1 MSAATSSPGS
11 IENKSPNVSA
21 FKSQAHSDPFL
32 PNPSNSEAQLKL
44 GPDGDTATTVNLSE
58 LENHHANGQLSGEG
72 FNAPGSL
79 PVSPNNLYLPDS
91 SKSDATYTQPNTNP
105 TSNVQSPTSHQ
116 DFLSPSDYAEN
127 GYSDFSSYG
136 SPEIDDPFF
145 LEPEFGLH
153 AESEPLTLPVSEVL
167 EHHIPQDNRPARLS
181 NEHSLDTAT
190 FTASQLLS
198 PGLTNTPSPPPS
210 DPQKIDHPDMCSGRD
225 RAHRPARMDIPAHR
239 FQHTPTLTTTSP
251 CSDSLEVNSFSH
263 ADRPTSPIVKV
274 SSYTRGDSPSRNDGL
289 MTRRADKGGRTT
301 LSSSHLAPTDNKR
314 EYEYDEDDSHFV
326 GSHYRSISVPASS
339 LRADDG
345 SWLADSST
353 GQRGLDPASR
363 GAVYVPSPKEMMEQR
378 KREQKNADVEQWLS
392 VSEANSEVEDNGG
405 SGRKSRRKNKLV
417 TLRRR
422 AKSTGDPS
430 ATDQQFFDD
439 SKIPGPGVLIDED
452 SGVEDRED
460 DDDSDASDSLPETP
474 PANVNL
480 DTRDEPSEGGYFPPA
495 INDDE
500 NQNAEPLPRQ
510 FIRARPWQDPLRN
523 PHIDDT
529 RHQPSNSNAA
539 IARFGRAADNIET
552 ASRAATWGTTRRMS
566 ESDARNFHSS
576 NGSFNAS
583 YVDKEKK
590 HTRRNSIFKHTNK
603 LLPKRSNSSAKRK
616 LAESSQQQLS
626 TESADKTKNKES
638 REGGLAGPVLPQR
651 KPSFT
656 RSPKSP
662 LTTGTAVWA
671 MTGQI
676 AAVGGGG
683 PVGVASPTS
692 SSNPW
697 NNFMRRS
704 RSKSDLPRV
713 SKSPGS
719 GGLLELMTN
728 FGGPPV
734 PTLASP
740 LQDKALAPSPMSVR
754 GINDDD
760 DDDDDD
766 DEPMGDKGV
775 TMDFA
780 VRTDPIVPTLE
791 GFKTQIQ
798 QLNPRLKSPALIER
812 FAQEQ
817 VRRYKKLVDLKL
829 QHVQAVRMKKC
840 AAGKHCFEQG
850 GEATMLPPRI
860 SSKDPDS
867 TCAQFQVSGSA
878 DPDDDLS
885 SFGEGTV
892 TAALFPHGVPLPPVK
907 RLPAQFECSLCF
919 KVKSFQKP
927 SDWTK
932 HVHEDVMPFTCTFP
946 SCTEPKSF
954 KRKADWVRHE
964 SERHRQLEWW
974 TCNLQDCSHTCYRKD
989 NFVQHL
995 VREHKMP
1002 EPKIKASRGRGSGNS
1017 KAASKKTDIQQ
1028 SSAHDPGVDKVW
1040 KLVEECHHTTTK
1052 LPKDEACRFCDNVCN
1067 SWKKLSVHMAKHMEQ
1082 IAMPVLGLVKQ
1093 RTIYADTLI
1102 SPIELG
1108 SYPPRPKS
1116 GNGQSPMS
1124 PLPGTTPYQN
1134 SFQSDQAVSAG
1145 VDPSTYYNSA
1155 AQNAETYATSAS
1167 PLLADHLQMH
1177 AVQAELSAVSL
1188 GMGGRSISVGGQSY
1202 NLSPYPQSA
1211 SPSVSEH
1218 NVYPVTTGANQQQF
1232 SPHPASASATYP
1244 PPYNAMSRR
1253 HELPIVDTTQ
1263 TPVSGTMYNLNISVA
1278 TSNTT
1283 AYENQQQHMYASP
1296 VDNARYVYHQNQDGM
1311 GPSEVL
1317 HYNDVPET
1325 VQYPVVSEPSGG
1337 ATGQAQGYGQ
1347 HRGGPYQYLNQ

>member
-1 MSAATSSPGS
+1 MSAATSSPRS
-11 IENKSPNVSA
+11 IENQSPNLPA
-21 FKSQAHSDPFL
+21 FKAQIYSDPFL
-32 PNPSNSEAQLKL
+32 PNPSNSEEQLTL
-44 GPDGDTATTVNLSE
+44 GPDGDSVTVNLSD
-58 LENHHANGQLSGEG
+58 LENNHPNGQLSGDG
-72 FNAPGSL
+72 FNTGSL
-79 PVSPNNLYLPDS
+79 PVSPNNLYLPGG
-91 SKSDATYTQPNTNP
+91 SKGGPTYTQPNTNP
-105 TSNVQSPTSHQ
+105 SSNIHSPTSHQ

-153 AESEPLTLPVSEVL
+153 PEPEPLTLPISETLKHHLPQYQKPTGLNNEQSL
-167 EHHIPQDNRPARLS
+167 ETTTL
-181 NEHSLDTAT
+181 T
-190 FTASQLLS
+190 SQLLS
-198 PGLTNTPSPPPS
+198 PGLTNTPSPPS
-210 DPQKIDHPDMCSGRD
+210 DPPKIDLSDMCAGRD
-225 RAHRPARMDIPAHR
+225 RSYRPSRMNIPAHR
-239 FQHTPTLTTTSP
+239 FQQTPTLTTTSP
-251 CSDSLEVNSFSH
+251 CSDTLEVNSFSH
-263 ADRPTSPIVKV
+263 GDQPSSPIVKV

-289 MTRRADKGGRTT
+289 TGQRSDKRGRTT
-301 LSSSHLAPTDNKR
+301 LSSSHLAPTDNKH
-314 EYEYDEDDSHFV
+314 EYEYDDNDDSHYV
-326 GSHYRSISVPASS
+326 GSHFRSISAPTSS

-345 SWLADSST
+345 SWVANSST
-353 GQRGLDPASR
+353 GQGGLDPASR
-363 GAVYVPSPKEMMEQR
+363 GDIYVPSPKEMMEQR

-392 VSEANSEVEDNGG
+392 VSEANSEVEDNGV
-405 SGRKSRRKNKLV
+405 SGRKPRRRNKLV

-430 ATDQQFFDD
+430 GTHQFFDD
-439 SKIPGPGVLIDED
+439 SRIPGPGVLIDEE
-452 SGVEDRED
+452 SGLEDRED
-460 DDDSDASDSLPETP
+460 DDDSDASDSIPETP
-474 PANVNL
+474 PANVDF
-480 DTRDEPSEGGYFPPA
+480 DTRDEPSGGGYFPPVT
-495 INDDE
+495 NDDE
-500 NQNAEPLPRQ
+500 GQNTEPLPRQ

-523 PHIDDT
+523 PHISDT
-529 RHQPSNSNAA
+529 KHQPSNSNAA
-539 IARFGRAADNIET
+539 IARFGRAAENIET

-566 ESDARNFHSS
+566 ESDVRNLNAS
-576 NGSFNAS
+576 NGSFNPS

-616 LAESSQQQLS
+616 LAESAQQQPN
-626 TESADKTKNKES
+626 TEPVDKTKNKDS
-638 REGGLAGPVLPQR
+638 REGGLTGSVLPQR

-662 LTTGTAVWA
+662 LTTGNAVWA

-683 PVGVASPTS
+683 PVGVSSPNS

-697 NNFMRRS
+697 NSFMRRS
-704 RSKSDLPRV
+704 RSKSDLPKV
-713 SKSPGS
+713 SKPPGS

-740 LQDKALAPSPMSVR
+740 LQDKALAPSPLSGR
-754 GINDDD
+754 GLNDEDDD
-760 DDDDDD
+760 EDDE
-766 DEPMGDKGV
+766 DEPMGDRGI

-780 VRTDPIVPTLE
+780 VRADPIVPTLE

-829 QHVQAVRMKKC
+829 QHIQAVRMQKC

-867 TCAQFQVSGSA
+867 TYAQFQISGSI
-878 DPDDDLS
+878 DPDGDLS
-885 SFGEGTV
+885 GFGEGAV

-946 SCTEPKSF
+946 HCTEPKSF

-974 TCNLQDCSHTCYRKD
+974 TCNMQDCSHTCYRKD

-1002 EPKIKASRGRGSGNS
+1002 EPKVKASRGRGSGNS
-1017 KAASKKTDIQQ
+1017 KGPAKKTDNQQ
-1028 SSAHDPGVDKVW
+1028 SSAHDQGVDQVW
-1040 KLVEECHHTTTK
+1040 RLVEECHHITTK
-1052 LPKDEACRFCDNVCN
+1052 QPKDEACRFCDNVCN

-1102 SPIELG
+1102 SPIDLG
-1108 SYPPRPKS
+1108 SYPPHPKARC
-1116 GNGQSPMS
+1116 GQSPIMS
-1124 PLPGTTPYQN
+1124 PPPGTTPYQN
-1134 SFQSDQAVSAG
+1134 SFQPDQAVSAS
-1145 VDPSTYYNSA
+1145 VDHSTYYNPPV
-1155 AQNAETYATSAS
+1155 QNTEGYATAQS

-1177 AVQAELSAVSL
+1177 AVQTELTAVSL
-1188 GMGGRSISVGGQSY
+1188 GMGGRSISAGGQNY

-1211 SPSVSEH
+1211 SPSVSEQ
-1218 NVYPVTTGANQQQF
+1218 NVYSLTTRTSQQF
-1232 SPHPASASATYP
+1232 SPHHASAATYP
-1244 PPYNAMSRR
+1244 PPYNAVSRR
-1253 HELPIVDTTQ
+1253 HELPISDTTQ
-1263 TPVSGTMYNLNISVA
+1263 APVGA
-1278 TSNTT
+1278 TLFDSNSTV
-1283 AYENQQQHMYASP
+1283 YDNQQQMHASP
-1296 VDNARYVYHQNQDGM
+1296 VENAGYVYQQNQDGM
-1311 GPSEVL
+1311 GPSGVL
-1317 HYNDVPET
+1317 HYNDVPAT
-1325 VQYPVVSEPSGG
+1325 VQYPVASGPNGG
-1337 ATGQAQGYGQ
+1337 ATGQAEGYGQ
-1347 HRGGPYQYLNQ
+1347 HRGGPYQYQN

>member
-1 MSAATSSPGS
+1 MSAATSSPQS
-11 IENKSPNVSA
+11 IENQSPNLPA
-21 FKSQAHSDPFL
+21 FKAQIHSDPFL
-32 PNPSNSEAQLKL
+32 QNPSNIEDQLSL
-44 GPDGDTATTVNLSE
+44 GPDGDSATVNLSE
-58 LENHHANGQLSGEG
+58 LESHHPNGQLSGEG
-72 FNAPGSL
+72 FNTGSL
-79 PVSPNNLYLPDS
+79 PVSPNNLYLPGS
-91 SKSDATYTQPNTNP
+91 SKGGAAYTQPNTNSS
-105 TSNVQSPTSHQ
+105 SNVQSPTSHQ

-145 LEPEFGLH
+145 LETEFGLH
-153 AESEPLTLPVSEVL
+153 AESEPLTLPVSEAL
-167 EHHIPQDNRPARLS
+167 EYHIHQDNEPAGLGS
-181 NEHSLDTAT
+181 EQSLNAT
-190 FTASQLLS
+190 TLTASQLLS
-198 PGLTNTPSPPPS
+198 PGLTNTPSPPS
-210 DPQKIDHPDMCSGRD
+210 DSQKFDHSDMYSGRD
-225 RAHRPARMDIPAHR
+225 KGHRPSRMDIPAHR
-239 FQHTPTLTTTSP
+239 FQQTPALTTTSP
-251 CSDSLEVNSFSH
+251 CSDTLEVNSFSH
-263 ADRPTSPIVKV
+263 SDRPTSPIVKV

-289 MTRRADKGGRTT
+289 MSQTAEKGGRTT
-301 LSSSHLAPTDNKR
+301 LSSSHLAPTDNKH
-314 EYEYDEDDSHFV
+314 EYGYAEDDSHFV
-326 GSHYRSISVPASS
+326 GSHYRSISVPTSS

-345 SWLADSST
+345 SWVADPST
-353 GQRGLDPASR
+353 GQRGLEPTAR
-363 GAVYVPSPKEMMEQR
+363 GAVYVTSPKERMEQQ
-378 KREQKNADVEQWLS
+378 KLEQKNADVQQWLS
-392 VSEANSEVEDNGG
+392 VSEANSEVEDNGA
-405 SGRKSRRKNKLV
+405 SGRKSRRKNKLG

-430 ATDQQFFDD
+430 ATHPQFFDD
-439 SKIPGPGVLIDED
+439 SKIPGPGILIDED
-452 SGVEDRED
+452 SGLEDRED
-460 DDDSDASDSLPETP
+460 GEDSDASDSVPETP
-474 PANVNL
+474 PANVDL
-480 DTRDEPSEGGYFPPA
+480 DSRDQPTEGGYFPPI

-510 FIRARPWQDPLRN
+510 FIRVRPWQDPLRN

-539 IARFGRAADNIET
+539 IARFGRASENIET

-566 ESDARNFHSS
+566 ESDARALHAS
-576 NGSFNAS
+576 NGSFNPL
-583 YVDKEKK
+583 YVEKDKK

-616 LAESSQQQLS
+616 LAESSQQQPNS
-626 TESADKTKNKES
+626 ESAEKTKNKDS
-638 REGGLAGPVLPQR
+638 REGGLAGPFPPQR

-662 LTTGTAVWA
+662 LTTGNAVWA

-683 PVGVASPTS
+683 PVVVSSPSS

-704 RSKSDLPRV
+704 RSKSDLPKV
-713 SKSPGS
+713 SKLPGS

-740 LQDKALAPSPMSVR
+740 LQDKALAPSPMSGR

-760 DDDDDD
+760 YDDDYD
-766 DEPMGDKGV
+766 DEYEPMADKGV

-780 VRTDPIVPTLE
+780 VRADPIVPTLE

-829 QHVQAVRMKKC
+829 QHVQAVRMEKC
-840 AAGKHCFEQG
+840 AAGKHCFDQG
-850 GEATMLPPRI
+850 GDATMLPPRI

-867 TCAQFQVSGSA
+867 TYAQFQVSGSA
-878 DPDDDLS
+878 DPDDEMS
-885 SFGEGTV
+885 GFGEGTV

-974 TCNLQDCSHTCYRKD
+974 TCNMQDCSHTCYRKD

-1017 KAASKKTDIQQ
+1017 KAPVKMTDVQQ
-1028 SSAHDPGVDKVW
+1028 SSAHDPGVEQVW

-1093 RTIYADTLI
+1093 RTIYADTLN

-1108 SYPPRPKS
+1108 SYPPHPKS
-1116 GNGQSPMS
+1116 GNGQSPIVS
-1124 PLPGTTPYQN
+1124 PHPSTTPYQN
-1134 SFQSDQAVSAG
+1134 SFQSDPKVITS
-1145 VDPSTYYNSA
+1145 VNPSTHYNST
-1155 AQNAETYATSAS
+1155 QP
-1167 PLLADHLQMH
+1167 PLLADHLQIH

-1188 GMGGRSISVGGQSY
+1188 GMGGRSISAGGQRY

-1211 SPSVSEH
+1211 SPSVSE
-1218 NVYPVTTGANQQQF
+1218 QQY
-1232 SPHPASASATYP
+1232 SSLPASATYP
-1244 PPYNAMSRR
+1244 PPYNTVSQR
-1253 HELPIVDTTQ
+1253 HELPIADITQ
-1263 TPVSGTMYNLNISVA
+1263 APVNATIYDLNVSVA
-1278 TSNTT
+1278 TSNSA
-1283 AYENQQQHMYASP
+1283 AYENQQHMYASP
-1296 VDNARYVYHQNQDGM
+1296 VENAGYIYQHNQDGM
-1311 GPSEVL
+1311 EMSGVL
-1317 HYNDVPET
+1317 HYNDVPAT
-1325 VQYPVVSEPSGG
+1325 VQYPVISEPSGA
-1337 ATGQAQGYGQ
+1337 ATGQAEGYGQ
-1347 HRGGPYQYLNQ
+1347 HHGGPYQYQNQ